1 MRQTTMLI
9 LPGLGD
15 TGLSH
20 WQTLWQISTPGAR
33 RVEQEDWDN
42 PVLSEWIDNLQRAV
56 EDAPSPVV
64 LVAHSLG
71 CALVAHWARSGAT
84 GRVAA
89 ALLVAPA
96 DVEQESRTPPS
107 TWCLAPIPR
116 DPLPFPS
123 LVIASRDDSY
133 VAVERAAEFAESW
146 QARFTDIGRAGH
158 INGKS
163 GLGAWPEGRH
173 LLNELLAMSSF

>member
-15 TGLSH
+15 SGLSH
-20 WQTLWQISTPGAR
+20 WQTLWQLSVPGAS
-33 RVEQEDWDN
+33 RVEQEDFN
-42 PVLSEWIDNLQRAV
+42 TPVLPEWVDSLQEAV
-56 EDAPSPVV
+56 VAAPSPVV

-89 ALLVAPA
+89 AMLVAPA
-96 DVEQESRTPPS
+96 DVESEARTPPAAWS
-107 TWCLAPIPR
+107 MAPLPR
-116 DPLPFPS
+116 DPLPFPT
-123 LVIASRDDSY
+123 LVVASQDDSY
-133 VAVERAAEFAESW
+133 VDIGRAREFA
-146 QARFTDIGRAGH
+146 QAWRARLVDIGRAGH

-163 GLGAWPEGRH
+163 GLGAWPEGRR
-173 LLNELLAMSSF
+173 LLNEFLASSAV